1 MRKCE
6 SSRAEGSCPEG
17 EAEPF
22 GGETGEALPAL
33 PALPP
38 EADAKKAEGNTAFQ
52 AKEFTEALRLYG
64 EAIAIAEAA
73 GAPVPGVYYSNRA
86 VCLASLEDWEGARAD
101 AAEALSRTDLTP
113 AATKKALFQKC
124 RAESRLQLLEDL
136 EATLRLAGQL
146 GMRTEVER
154 LLGSELS
161 QNAQAAQAATPQPQ
175 VAPAPATPAAQ
186 AAQAAPSVQ
195 ESAGSPAME
204 AASQAKEAGTARYKD
219 GDYRGAL
226 LQYRQALDL
235 TPSDEA
241 GFRAQLLGNIAA
253 ACLMLKRAGDC
264 AAACEESLALDPS
277 NSKVRARL
285 ASAQVARGDFDTARS
300 TLGLANEADSVLTNS
315 LKQIG
320 STEATLAEADQAL
333 SRGEPAKALNMFA
346 NLESTALFDYPPLTL
361 KMARCYLDLRQYPR
375 VLNTTQQ
382 ILRSN
387 PTSIDALLLRTQA
400 LFRNHNAAADSK
412 QWVEPLEQG
421 QRLLKE
427 ALSFDPD
434 HQEAQALRKR
444 LRGLCTKHGELKEF
458 MDSREFEKGQAVID
472 SMLELCPDN
481 PAMMASL
488 YSERAKAC
496 MRLKDWRGVLKDV
509 GQATYRNH
517 SLVQPYLYRAQ
528 ALQALERHEDAVKEL
543 ESLLS
548 WHPNESVYHKFEDAK
563 FLLRKHKRKNYY
575 EVLGVPSVASQLEI
589 KKAYREHAAEWHPD
603 KKSHLDEDQRKN
615 AEEMFKVIGEAYE
628 VLTDPTKKELYEK
641 GYDLEGINEQ
651 IELKKRRTNGCCGGR
666 PGGCC

>member
-1 MRKCE
+1 MGFALSLLALLKQKQNVDGELIFKTFHRQVVAASGSSDVLAMVSAPVDASRLPHGERCGDCAKECDDQGCKMRKCE
-6 SSRAEGSCPEG
+6 SNRAEGSGPEG
-17 EAEPF
+17 EAEQP
-22 GGETGEALPAL
+22 GETGA

-52 AKEFTEALRLYG
+52 AKEYTEALRLYG

-146 GMRTEVER
+146 GMRAEVER

-161 QNAQAAQAATPQPQ
+161 QNAAPKVATPQPQ
-175 VAPAPATPAAQ
+175 ASPAAPAQ

-195 ESAGSPAME
+195 ESSGSPAME

-253 ACLMLKRAGDC
+253 SCLMLKRAGDC

-285 ASAQVARGDFDTARS
+285 ASAQVARGDFDTARA

-387 PTSIDALLLRTQA
+387 PTSIDALLLRTQVETVWTSNA
-400 LFRNHNAAADSK
+400 HTAEEGSTRTRNGGDPDYATSATSSCRNLFAES
-412 QWVEPLEQG
+412 VSESS
-421 QRLLKE
+421 E
-427 ALSFDPD
+427 ALGTA
-434 HQEAQALRKR
+434 ET
-444 LRGLCTKHGELKEF
+444 GLCDACFDRYNTTCVRCNETIPDDELRYTSGLCDFCYKAGLQTRWISAVNLVCLILLGRIATRTALDPRRANGNDE
-458 MDSREFEKGQAVID
+458 SRLG
-472 SMLELCPDN
+472 PD
-481 PAMMASL
+481 MS
-488 YSERAKAC
+488 R
-496 MRLKDWRGVLKDV
+496 
-509 GQATYRNH
+509 Q
-517 SLVQPYLYRAQ
+517 
-528 ALQALERHEDAVKEL
+528 
-543 ESLLS
+543 
-548 WHPNESVYHKFEDAK
+548 
-563 FLLRKHKRKNYY
+563 
-575 EVLGVPSVASQLEI
+575 
-589 KKAYREHAAEWHPD
+589 
-603 KKSHLDEDQRKN
+603 DQ
-615 AEEMFKVIGEAYE
+615 
-628 VLTDPTKKELYEK
+628 T
-641 GYDLEGINEQ
+641 
-651 IELKKRRTNGCCGGR
+651 
-666 PGGCC
+666 

>member
-1 MRKCE
+1 MVSAPVDASRLPHCGERCGDCTKECDDQGKGCKMRKCE

-52 AKEFTEALRLYG
+52 AKEFTEALRLYR

-124 RAESRLQLLEDL
+124 RAESRLQLLEEL

-154 LLGSELS
+154 LLRSELS

-175 VAPAPATPAAQ
+175 VAPAPATP

-400 LFRNHNAAADSK
+400 MRGHFFVSGLAQFTHPRASCLSRSR
-412 QWVEPLEQG
+412 LECH
-421 QRLLKE
+421 
-427 ALSFDPD
+427 S
-434 HQEAQALRKR
+434 
-444 LRGLCTKHGELKEF
+444 
-458 MDSREFEKGQAVID
+458 
-472 SMLELCPDN
+472 LEL
-481 PAMMASL
+481 L
-488 YSERAKAC
+488 
-496 MRLKDWRGVLKDV
+496 
-509 GQATYRNH
+509 
-517 SLVQPYLYRAQ
+517 
-528 ALQALERHEDAVKEL
+528 
-543 ESLLS
+543 
-548 WHPNESVYHKFEDAK
+548 
-563 FLLRKHKRKNYY
+563 
-575 EVLGVPSVASQLEI
+575 
-589 KKAYREHAAEWHPD
+589 
-603 KKSHLDEDQRKN
+603 
-615 AEEMFKVIGEAYE
+615 
-628 VLTDPTKKELYEK
+628 
-641 GYDLEGINEQ
+641 
-651 IELKKRRTNGCCGGR
+651 
-666 PGGCC
+666 